1 MRPHNLRLRGITEAF
16 PNEVCVDFDNLGEG
30 LIAIVGENGAGKS
43 TLIGSVFAALFR
55 QLPGQKRSIY
65 DFATHPQ
72 PEIDL
77 TFSVNGARYRSLL
90 KIDPKSRQME
100 SYLFNGDG
108 KPLTNGKKEPFE
120 ELVRKCAG
128 TPDFFLSSIF
138 SSQKRTGNFL
148 SLDRSE
154 RKELF
159 IRELL
164 GLDRLRLIS
173 AAAKEKGD
181 EVARTTLGLDG
192 QVKSLREL
200 VEAGIEDPAGVE
212 ARLAEVSSRLE
223 TLEAEKRAAQQRL
236 LELQAVEAS
245 RKPLLAEVETLK
257 QRLRKADGEIT
268 ETKRQI
274 GRDESL
280 LVGKKDLAAL
290 TERGTALATLIEE
303 LHRQI
308 REIQGL
314 ETSNRE
320 TERTVQAL
328 DAELR
333 ANLAELERLRVE
345 REELAIVPC
354 RGEGPY
360 ASCPKIGRAIEA
372 GLRIPT
378 LEGEVATLSIE
389 VDVQRGSLVQISTPS
404 SELNRTLEGCE
415 RDRRK
420 VDQERQRYEELRA
433 VEARQ
438 EERLKG
444 LDRFNQARAEL
455 AAELAR
461 RESAL
466 FAFADLDAKMQ
477 ASRREIEGADRMV
490 ISCQRERDSL
500 IARQAQIK
508 QRQEQQEAARTRLDQ
523 VEAELTA
530 ARTEQG
536 DYSYL
541 ARVFGPDEIQL
552 CEIQAAGPQ
561 VSILVNTLLEGCFDN
576 KFEIRFRTQRPKA
589 DGKGMVD
596 DFDVEVRNKNLD
608 RTCLVDELSGGQF
621 VLVNEAVNFPPA
633 YCRVFL
639 RNEFGEG
646 HLDMGGDA
654 LDLRH
659 ALLADILQERQQR
672 ILLEPCRRLW
682 QGGKLG
688 WALGIGGWLQI
699 AKDIWTGEPRGAV
712 AAKLGGEQPLMDDT
726 PEAVNNPCAVE
737 VHSHGGIDFE
747 RVKARA
753 FGEGIL

>member
-1 MRPHNLRLRGITEAF
+1 MRLSTLRLRGITEAF
-16 PNEVCVDFDNLGEG
+16 PNEVCVDFDTLGEG
-30 LIAIVGENGAGKS
+30 LIALVGENGAGKS

-55 QLPGQKRSIY
+55 LLPGQKRSLY

-77 TFSVNGARYRSLL
+77 TSSVNGTRYRSLL

-100 SYLFNGDG
+100 SYLFNSEGA
-108 KPLTNGKKEPFE
+108 PLTNGKKEPFE

-148 SLDRSE
+148 SLERSE

-164 GLDRLRLIS
+164 GLDRLRLI
-173 AAAKEKGD
+173 AAEAKEKGE
-181 EVARTTLGLDG
+181 EVARTTLGLEG
-192 QVKSLREL
+192 QARSLKEL
-200 VEAGIEDPAGVE
+200 VEAGVEDPAEVE
-212 ARLAEVSSRLE
+212 TRLAEVSSRLE
-223 TLEAEKRAAQQRL
+223 TLEGEKRVAQQRL

-245 RKPLLAEVETLK
+245 RKPLVAEVEALK
-257 QRLRKADGEIT
+257 QRLRKTDAEIT

-280 LVGKKDLAAL
+280 LTGKKDLADL
-290 TERGTALATLIEE
+290 TERGATLATRVEE

-314 ETSNRE
+314 EASNRD
-320 TERTVQAL
+320 TERTVQSL
-328 DAELR
+328 DAELK

-345 REELAIVPC
+345 REELAVVPC

-360 ASCPKIGRAIEA
+360 ASCPKIRRAVKA
-372 GLRIPT
+372 GQKIPT

-389 VDVQRGSLVQISTPS
+389 VEVQRSSLLQIVTPS
-404 SELNRTLEGCE
+404 FELTRTLEGCE

-420 VDQERQRYEELRA
+420 VDQERQGYEELRA
-433 VEARQ
+433 VEARR

-444 LDRFNQARAEL
+444 LDRLNQARAEL
-455 AAELAR
+455 TEELAGK
-461 RESAL
+461 ESAL
-466 FAFADLDAKMQ
+466 SAFADLDRKMQ
-477 ASRREIEGADRMV
+477 ASRREVEDTDRLIV
-490 ISCQRERDSL
+490 SCRRERDSV

-508 QRQEQQEAARTRLDQ
+508 QRQEQVEAARTRLAQ
-523 VEAELTA
+523 VEAELGA
-530 ARTEQG
+530 ARSEQE

-561 VSILVNTLLEGCFDN
+561 VSILVNSLLEGCFDN

-621 VLVNEAVNFPPA
+621 VLVNEAVN
-633 YCRVFL
+633 
-639 RNEFGEG
+639 
-646 HLDMGGDA
+646 
-654 LDLRH
+654 
-659 ALLADILQERQQR
+659 
-672 ILLEPCRRLW
+672 
-682 QGGKLG
+682 
-688 WALGIGGWLQI
+688 LGIAIYNMRQ
-699 AKDIWTGEPRGAV
+699 
-712 AAKLGGEQPLMDDT
+712 
-726 PEAVNNPCAVE
+726 
-737 VHSHGGIDFE
+737 
-747 RVKARA
+747 
-753 FGEGIL
+753 GEGICYETLFRDETVGALDAANGREYVRMLRRAMDLGGFHQVIFIYHTPLVWELADQILTVGDGHAVIGNLEGTVSEPPSALPPLITNSGIT

>member
-1 MRPHNLRLRGITEAF
+1 MRLHHLRLRGITEAF
-16 PNEVCVDFDNLGEG
+16 PNEVCVDFDSLGEG

-43 TLIGSVFAALFR
+43 TLIGTVFAALFR
-55 QLPGQKRSIY
+55 QLPGQKRSLY

-164 GLDRLRLIS
+164 GLDRLRLLA
-173 AAAKEKGD
+173 AAAKDKAD
-181 EVARTTLGLDG
+181 EVARTTLGLEG
-192 QVKSLREL
+192 QARSLKEL
-200 VEAGIEDPAGVE
+200 VEARVEEPAEVE
-212 ARLAEVSSRLE
+212 AGLQEVSSRLE
-223 TLEAEKRAAQQRL
+223 TLEAEKRVAQQRL
-236 LELQAVEAS
+236 LELQAGEAS
-245 RKPLLAEVETLK
+245 RKPLLAEVETLN
-257 QRLRKADGEIT
+257 QRLRKTDAEIT
-268 ETKRQI
+268 EAKRQI

-280 LVGKKDLAAL
+280 LAGKKDLADL
-290 TERGTALATLIEE
+290 TERGATLATRIEE

-328 DAELR
+328 DAELKT
-333 ANLAELERLRVE
+333 NLAELERVRVE
-345 REELAIVPC
+345 REELAVVPC
-354 RGEGPY
+354 RGEGAY
-360 ASCPKIGRAIEA
+360 ASCPKIRRAVEA
-372 GLRIPT
+372 GQKLPA

-389 VDVQRGSLVQISTPS
+389 VEVHRCSLIQIVTPS
-404 SELNRTLEGCE
+404 FELTRTLEGCE

-433 VEARQ
+433 VEARRD
-438 EERLKG
+438 ERLKA
-444 LDRFNQARAEL
+444 LERLAQARTETGEEL
-455 AAELAR
+455 SR
-461 RESAL
+461 KESAL
-466 FAFADLDAKMQ
+466 SAFSGLDGKMQ
-477 ASRREIEGADRMV
+477 ASRREIENAERLIV
-490 ISCQRERDSL
+490 SCRRERDGL
-500 IARQAQIK
+500 VARQAQIK
-508 QRQEQQEAARTRLDQ
+508 QRQEQLEAARTRLAQ
-523 VEAELTA
+523 VEAELRA
-530 ARTEQG
+530 ASTEQE

-561 VSILVNTLLEGCFDN
+561 VSTLVNSLLEGCFDN

-589 DGKGMVD
+589 DGKGMID

-621 VLVNEAVNFPPA
+621 VLVNEAVN
-633 YCRVFL
+633 
-639 RNEFGEG
+639 
-646 HLDMGGDA
+646 
-654 LDLRH
+654 
-659 ALLADILQERQQR
+659 
-672 ILLEPCRRLW
+672 
-682 QGGKLG
+682 
-688 WALGIGGWLQI
+688 LGIAIYNMRQ
-699 AKDIWTGEPRGAV
+699 
-712 AAKLGGEQPLMDDT
+712 
-726 PEAVNNPCAVE
+726 
-737 VHSHGGIDFE
+737 
-747 RVKARA
+747 
-753 FGEGIL
+753 GEGIRYETLFRDETVGALDAANSKEYVYMLRRAIDLGGFHQVIFICHTPLVWELADQTLSVDDGHVFVKNSRDDDTDFPLRSTLSKPR

>member
-1 MRPHNLRLRGITEAF
+1 MRLHHLRLQGITEAF
-16 PNEVCVDFDNLGEG
+16 PNEISIDFDALGPG
-30 LIAIVGENGAGKS
+30 LIALVGENGAGKS

-55 QLPGQKRSIY
+55 QLPGQKRSLY

-72 PEIDL
+72 PEIDFS
-77 TFSVNGARYRSLL
+77 FSVNGARYRSLL

-108 KPLTNGKKEPFE
+108 KPLTNGKKEPIE

-138 SSQKRTGNFL
+138 SSQKHTGNFL

-164 GLDRLRLIS
+164 GLDRLRLIA
-173 AAAKEKGD
+173 AAAKEKGE
-181 EVARTTLGLDG
+181 EVARTTLGLEG
-192 QVKSLREL
+192 QARSLKEL
-200 VEAGIEDPAGVE
+200 VEGAVEDPAEVE

-223 TLEAEKRAAQQRL
+223 TLEAGKRMAQQRL
-236 LELQAVEAS
+236 LELQAAEAN

-257 QRLRKADGEIT
+257 QRLRKTDAEIA

-280 LVGKKDLAAL
+280 LTGKKDLADVA
-290 TERGTALATLIEE
+290 ERGATLATRIEE

-314 ETSNRE
+314 ETSNRD

-345 REELAIVPC
+345 REELAVVPC

-360 ASCPKIGRAIEA
+360 ASCPKIRRAVEA
-372 GLRIPT
+372 SEKIPT
-378 LEGEVATLSIE
+378 LQGEVSTLSLE
-389 VDVQRGSLVQISTPS
+389 VEIQRSSLVQIATPS
-404 SELNRTLEGCE
+404 SELTRTLEDCE

-433 VEARQ
+433 VEARRD
-438 EERLKG
+438 ERLKA
-444 LDRFNQARAEL
+444 LERMAQARTEVGEEL
-455 AAELAR
+455 SKKECAL
-461 RESAL
+461 SA
-466 FAFADLDAKMQ
+466 FVDLDGRMQ
-477 ASRREIEGADRMV
+477 ASRREIENTDRV
-490 ISCQRERDSL
+490 LVSCRRERDSL

-508 QRQEQQEAARTRLDQ
+508 QRQDQLEAARTRLTQ
-523 VEAELTA
+523 VEAELGA
-530 ARTEQG
+530 ARTEQE
-536 DYSYL
+536 DYTYL
-541 ARVFGPDEIQL
+541 AKVFGPDEIQL

-561 VSILVNTLLEGCFDN
+561 VSTLVNALLEGCFDN

-589 DGKGMVD
+589 DGKGIVD

-621 VLVNEAVNFPPA
+621 VLVNEAVN
-633 YCRVFL
+633 
-639 RNEFGEG
+639 
-646 HLDMGGDA
+646 
-654 LDLRH
+654 
-659 ALLADILQERQQR
+659 
-672 ILLEPCRRLW
+672 
-682 QGGKLG
+682 
-688 WALGIGGWLQI
+688 LGIAIYNMLQ
-699 AKDIWTGEPRGAV
+699 
-712 AAKLGGEQPLMDDT
+712 
-726 PEAVNNPCAVE
+726 
-737 VHSHGGIDFE
+737 
-747 RVKARA
+747 
-753 FGEGIL
+753 GEGIRYETLFRDETVGALDAANGKEYVRMLRRAMDLGGFHQVVFICHTPLVWELADQILTVGDGHVVVGNLEGAVSEPPSVFPPLTPNNGIT

>member
-1 MRPHNLRLRGITEAF
+1 MRLHHLRLRGITEAF
-16 PNEVCVDFDNLGEG
+16 PNEVCVDFDSLGEG

-55 QLPGQKRSIY
+55 QLPGQKRSLY

-77 TFSVNGARYRSLL
+77 TFSVNGNRYRSLL
-90 KIDPKSRQME
+90 KVDPKSRQME
-100 SYLFNGDG
+100 SYLFNSEGT
-108 KPLTNGKKEPFE
+108 PLTNGNKEPFE
-120 ELVRKCAG
+120 EFVRKCAG

-148 SLDRSE
+148 SLERSE

-164 GLDRLRLIS
+164 GLDRLRLI
-173 AAAKEKGD
+173 AAEAKEKGE
-181 EVARTTLGLDG
+181 EVARTTLGLEG
-192 QVKSLREL
+192 QARSLKEL
-200 VEAGIEDPAGVE
+200 VEAGVEDPAEVE
-212 ARLAEVSSRLE
+212 TRLAEVSSRLE
-223 TLEAEKRAAQQRL
+223 TLEGEKRVAQQRL

-245 RKPLLAEVETLK
+245 RKPLVAEVEALK
-257 QRLRKADGEIT
+257 QRLRKTDAEIT

-280 LVGKKDLAAL
+280 LTGKKDLADL
-290 TERGTALATLIEE
+290 TERGATLATRVEE

-314 ETSNRE
+314 EASNRD
-320 TERTVQAL
+320 TERTVQSL
-328 DAELR
+328 DAELK

-345 REELAIVPC
+345 REELAVVPC

-360 ASCPKIGRAIEA
+360 ASCPKIRRAVKA
-372 GLRIPT
+372 GQKIPT

-389 VDVQRGSLVQISTPS
+389 VEVQRSSLLQIVTPS
-404 SELNRTLEGCE
+404 FELTRTLEGCE

-420 VDQERQRYEELRA
+420 VDQERQGYEELRA
-433 VEARQ
+433 VEARR

-444 LDRFNQARAEL
+444 LDRLNQARAEL
-455 AAELAR
+455 TEELAGK
-461 RESAL
+461 ESAL
-466 FAFADLDAKMQ
+466 SAFADLDRKMQ
-477 ASRREIEGADRMV
+477 ASRREVEDTDRLIV
-490 ISCQRERDSL
+490 SCRRERDSV

-508 QRQEQQEAARTRLDQ
+508 QRQEQVEAARTRLAQ
-523 VEAELTA
+523 VEAELGA
-530 ARTEQG
+530 ARSEQE

-561 VSILVNTLLEGCFDN
+561 VSILVNSLLEGCFDN

-621 VLVNEAVNFPPA
+621 VLVNEAVN
-633 YCRVFL
+633 
-639 RNEFGEG
+639 
-646 HLDMGGDA
+646 
-654 LDLRH
+654 
-659 ALLADILQERQQR
+659 
-672 ILLEPCRRLW
+672 
-682 QGGKLG
+682 
-688 WALGIGGWLQI
+688 LGIAIYNMRQ
-699 AKDIWTGEPRGAV
+699 
-712 AAKLGGEQPLMDDT
+712 
-726 PEAVNNPCAVE
+726 
-737 VHSHGGIDFE
+737 
-747 RVKARA
+747 
-753 FGEGIL
+753 GEGICYETLFRDETVGALDAANGREYVRMLRRAMDLGGFHQVIFICHTPLVWELADQILTVGDGHAVIGNLEGTVSEPPSALPPLITNSGIT

>member
-1 MRPHNLRLRGITEAF
+1 MRLNSLRLRGITEAF
-16 PNEVCVDFDNLGEG
+16 PNEICVDFDSLGEG

-43 TLIGSVFAALFR
+43 TLIGLVFAALFR
-55 QLPGQKRSIY
+55 QLPGQKRSLY
-65 DFATHPQ
+65 DFATHAQ

-100 SYLFNGDG
+100 SYLFNGEG
-108 KPLTNGKKEPFE
+108 RPLTNGKKEPFE

-164 GLDRLRLIS
+164 GLDRLRLIA
-173 AAAKEKGD
+173 AAAKDKGD
-181 EVARTTLGLDG
+181 AVARTTLGLDG
-192 QVKSLREL
+192 QAKSLREL
-200 VEAGIEDPAGVE
+200 VEAAVECPGEVE
-212 ARLAEVSSRLE
+212 ARLAEVSSRNE
-223 TLEAEKRAAQQRL
+223 TLECEKRAAQKRL
-236 LELQAVEAS
+236 LELQAAEAS

-280 LVGKKDLAAL
+280 LAGKKNLADL
-290 TERGTALATLIEE
+290 TERGAVLAARIEE

-314 ETSNRE
+314 ETSNHD
-320 TERTVQAL
+320 TERTVQTL

-333 ANLAELERLRVE
+333 ATLGDLERLRVE
-345 REELAIVPC
+345 REELAVVPC
-354 RGEGPY
+354 RGEGQY

-372 GLRIPT
+372 GVRIPT

-389 VDVQRGSLVQISTPS
+389 VDVQRSSVIQIVTPS
-404 SELNRTLEGCE
+404 IELNRTLEGCE
-415 RDRRK
+415 RQRKVIDDDRRQY
-420 VDQERQRYEELRA
+420 DELRA
-433 VEARQ
+433 VEARR

-444 LDRFNQARAEL
+444 LDRLNQARTEL
-455 AAELAR
+455 ADELAGK
-461 RESAL
+461 ESVL
-466 FAFADLDAKMQ
+466 SIFADLDARMQ
-477 ASRREIEGADRMV
+477 ASRREFENTDRLI
-490 ISCQRERDSL
+490 ISCRRERDSL

-508 QRQEQQEAARTRLDQ
+508 QRQEQIDTARTRLAQ
-523 VEAELTA
+523 VEAELGA
-530 ARTEQG
+530 ARTEQE
-536 DYSYL
+536 DYTYL

-561 VSILVNTLLEGCFDN
+561 VSILVNALLEGCFDN

-589 DGKGMVD
+589 DGRGMVD

-621 VLVNEAVNFPPA
+621 VLVNEAVNLGIA
-633 YCRVFL
+633 IYNMRQ
-639 RNEFGEG
+639 GETIRYETLFRDETVG
-646 HLDMGGDA
+646 A
-654 LDLRH
+654 LDAANGKEYVRMLRRAMDLGGFH
-659 ALLADILQERQQR
+659 QVIFICHTPLVWELADSIVSV
-672 ILLEPCRRLW
+672 
-682 QGGKLG
+682 GGG
-688 WALGIGGWLQI
+688 SVVVGDPG
-699 AKDIWTGEPRGAV
+699 T
-712 AAKLGGEQPLMDDT
+712 AASE
-726 PEAVNNPCAVE
+726 
-737 VHSHGGIDFE
+737 
-747 RVKARA
+747 
-753 FGEGIL
+753 